1 MSTTIH
7 GSSRTDILELIR
19 RGGVTTRR
27 HLVDI
32 TGLSRSVVAQAVSEL
47 IAEGLVA
54 ERTLKRT
61 VGNAARGRPT
71 SALGPAAQSGY
82 IAAFDFGHRHIGCAI
97 AGLDSAV
104 SFEERMSFDVDR
116 DARAAFRVAG
126 DLLAAGLG
134 QLGAVRADL
143 RSMAI
148 GIPHPVDKAS
158 GTVRAPASLSTWAG
172 VAPAAV
178 LARGLHCPVII
189 DNDANLGAWGEYLHG
204 AGRDANSLFY
214 IKAADGVGA
223 GLVVDGVIFNGARG
237 VSGEMGHVQVDP
249 DGELCRCGRSG
260 CLEAVYSSAAVRRRL
275 GLAGAIHSDDPFVVT
290 GANRA
295 VFADAGRSIGRVV
308 AQLCNFLDPDLV
320 VFGGPLGAVGEPLLS
335 GVREAFVEFGQVSAV
350 REVPLRSADLGIR
363 SELVGAIDRAVQA
376 AWAATA

>member
-1 MSTTIH
+1 VSTTIH

-54 ERTLKRT
+54 ERTLKRA
-61 VGNAARGRPT
+61 VGHAARGRPT

-97 AGLDSAV
+97 AGLDSEIR
-104 SFEERMSFDVDR
+104 FEERMSFDVDR
-116 DARAAFRVAG
+116 DARAAVRVAG
-126 DLLAAGLG
+126 DLLSAGLE
-134 QLGAVRADL
+134 QLGASRGDL
-143 RSMAI
+143 RAMAI

-158 GTVRAPASLSTWAG
+158 GTVRAPASLATWVGAQ
-172 VAPAAV
+172 PATI

-249 DGELCRCGRSG
+249 GGELCRCGRSG

-275 GLAGAIHSDDPFVVT
+275 GLADDIHSVDPFIVT
-290 GANRA
+290 GANRV
-295 VFADAGRSIGRVV
+295 VFTDAGRSIGRVV
-308 AQLCNFLDPDLV
+308 AQLCNFLDPDVV
-320 VFGGPLGAVGEPLLS
+320 VFGGPLGAVGSPLLD

-350 REVPLRSADLGIR
+350 REVPLRAAELGIR
-363 SELVGAIDRAVQA
+363 SELVGAVDRAVQA